1 MCHGMVQFMSEGL
14 LPCGIIGINK
24 KSKNI
29 VKMDPSGGNVSKVPR
44 RGKPPPG
51 AKESASHH
59 VKNTR
64 HTHPLTH
71 GVSLAR
77 AGLTDFGLSE
87 VAFSDLMM
95 NF

>member
-1 MCHGMVQFMSEGL
+1 M
-14 LPCGIIGINK
+14 
-24 KSKNI
+24 
-29 VKMDPSGGNVSKVPR
+29 VKMEPSGGNVSKVPR

-71 GVSLAR
+71 GMSLAR
-77 AGLTDFGLSE
+77 AGLTDFLSLE
-87 VAFSDLMM
+87 VIFGHLMM